1 MSDNTKATDSTKKLG
16 VVALVAMV
24 ISSSIGS
31 GIFGISTDMAGSA
44 SPGAAIIAW
53 LIVGIGILML
63 CLSFT
68 NLIEKKPELSGV
80 FSYAEAGFGPF
91 GGFISGWGYWLSAW
105 LGNVAFATMMMSA
118 VGYFVP
124 ALEGG
129 QNLLSIIVASVILW
143 FMCFLVN
150 KGVESAAII
159 NVIITVCKIVP
170 LFIFIVI
177 AIVFFKFD
185 VFTANF
191 WGTVSGN
198 FELKSVAEQIQ
209 NSMMVLM
216 WVFVGIEG
224 AAMMADRAKTKSVAA
239 KSTVLG
245 LIGLLIIYILVSILP
260 YGLMDR
266 ETIVQFGQPSTAYI
280 LNELVG
286 PWGAVMINLGLI
298 ISIFGCWLS
307 WTMLPAETTLLM
319 AKRNLLPKKFG
330 EVNRANSPTYSL
342 VFMTVLTQLF
352 IFTLLFTEKAYNFAY
367 SLCTAAIFV
376 SWIMVTMY
384 QVKLSYQ
391 THDTKQLLIGLLGF
405 IFFAWAIYASGLEYF
420 LLCFTVYILGM
431 YFYAKARKEIGCEK
445 VLNKKEAVVAILIVI
460 GALVSIYLLAT
471 GQIAM

>member
-1 MSDNTKATDSTKKLG
+1 MSDNSKKLG

-31 GIFGISTDMAGSA
+31 GIFGISSDMAESS

-53 LIVGIGILML
+53 LIVGLGVLML

-68 NLIEKKPELSGV
+68 NLIAKRPELSGV

-124 ALEGG
+124 ALKGG
-129 QNLLSIIVASVILW
+129 QNLLSILIASVILW

-150 KGVESAAII
+150 KGIESAAII
-159 NVIITVCKIVP
+159 NVVVTVCKLVP
-170 LFIFIVI
+170 LFIFAVI
-177 AIVFFKFD
+177 AIISFKAD

-198 FELKSVAEQIQ
+198 FEIKGVFSQIQ

-245 LIGLLIIYILVSILP
+245 LIGLLIIYILVSLLP

-266 ETIVQFGQPSTAYI
+266 ETIVHFGQPSMGYI
-280 LNELVG
+280 LKEIVG
-286 PWGAVMINLGLI
+286 PWGAAMINIGLI

-319 AKRNLLPKKFG
+319 AKQNLLPKKFG
-330 EVNRANSPTYSL
+330 EVNSANSPTFSL
-342 VFMTVLTQLF
+342 IFMTVLTQLF
-352 IFTLLFTEKAYNFAY
+352 VFTLLFTEKAYNFAY

-376 SWIMVTMY
+376 TWILVTMY
-384 QVKLSYQ
+384 QVKFSFQ
-391 THDTKQLLIGLLGF
+391 RHENVQMIIGILGC

-431 YFYAKARKEIGCEK
+431 YFYAKARRENGCEK
-445 VLNKKEAVVAILIVI
+445 IFNKKELIVAGLI
-460 GALVSIYLLAT
+460 VLGAIFSIYLLIT

>member
-1 MSDNTKATDSTKKLG
+1 MSDNSKKLG

-31 GIFGISTDMAGSA
+31 GIFGISTDMAESS

-53 LIVGIGILML
+53 LVVGLGVLML

-68 NLIEKKPELSGV
+68 NLIAKRPELSGV

-129 QNLLSIIVASVILW
+129 QNLLSIAIASVILW
-143 FMCFLVN
+143 FMCFIVN
-150 KGVESAAII
+150 KGIESAAIV

-170 LFIFIVI
+170 LFVFAVI
-177 AIVFFKFD
+177 AIISFKAD

-191 WGTVSGN
+191 WGTMSGN
-198 FELKSVAEQIQ
+198 FEAKSVFSQIQ

-245 LIGLLIIYILVSILP
+245 LIGLLIIYILVSLLP

-266 ETIVQFGQPSTAYI
+266 ATIVQFGQPSMAYI
-280 LNELVG
+280 LKEIVG

-319 AKRNLLPKKFG
+319 AKQNLLPKKFG
-330 EVNRANSPTYSL
+330 EVNSANSPTYSL
-342 VFMTVLTQLF
+342 IFMTILTQLF

-376 SWIMVTMY
+376 TWIMVTMY
-384 QVKLSYQ
+384 QVKFSYQ
-391 THDTKQLLIGLLGF
+391 RRETMQLIIGVLGF
-405 IFFAWAIYASGLEYF
+405 IFFAWAIYASGWQYF

-431 YFYAKARKEIGCEK
+431 YFYAKARKEIGCEQ
-445 VLNKKEAVVAILIVI
+445 VFSKKDLIVAGFI
-460 GALVSIYLLAT
+460 VVGAAFSIYLLVT

>member
-1 MSDNTKATDSTKKLG
+1 MAGNSKKLG

-31 GIFGISTDMAGSA
+31 GIFGISTDMAASS

-53 LIVGIGILML
+53 LIVGIGVLML

-68 NLIEKKPELSGV
+68 NLIEKRPELSGV

-118 VGYFVP
+118 VGYFIP
-124 ALEGG
+124 AFGRG
-129 QNLLSIIVASVILW
+129 QNILSIAVASVILW
-143 FMCFLVN
+143 FMCYLVN
-150 KGVESAAII
+150 RGIEGAAVI
-159 NVIITVCKIVP
+159 NVVVTICKLVP
-170 LFIFIVI
+170 LFVFTVI
-177 AIVFFKFD
+177 AIISFKAD

-198 FELKSVAEQIQ
+198 FEFKDVFSQIQ

-224 AAMMADRAKTKSVAA
+224 AAMMADRAKTKAVAA

-245 LIGLLIIYILVSILP
+245 LAGLLIIYILVSLLP

-266 ETIVQFGQPSTAYI
+266 ATIVEFGQPSMGYI
-280 LNELVG
+280 LKELVG

-319 AKRNLLPKKFG
+319 AKQKLLPKKFG
-330 EVNRANSPTYSL
+330 EVNSANSPTYSL

-352 IFTLLFTEKAYNFAY
+352 VFTLLFTEKAYNFAY

-384 QVKLSYQ
+384 QVKLSYERRE
-391 THDTKQLLIGLLGF
+391 TKQLLIGVLGF

-420 LLCFTVYILGM
+420 LLCFTVYILGI
-431 YFYAKARKEIGCEK
+431 YFYAKARKENGCEK
-445 VLNKKEAVVAILIVI
+445 VFSSKELIVAGLI
-460 GALVSIYLLAT
+460 VVGAIFSIYLLLT

>member
-1 MSDNTKATDSTKKLG
+1 MSDDAKKLG
-16 VVALVAMV
+16 VAALVAMV

-53 LIVGIGILML
+53 IIVGLGVLML

-68 NLIEKKPELSGV
+68 NLIAKRPDLSGV

-118 VGYFVP
+118 MGYFIP
-124 ALEGG
+124 ALAGG
-129 QNLLSIIVASVILW
+129 QNLLSIIIASVILW
-143 FMCFLVN
+143 FMCFVVN
-150 KGVESAAII
+150 KGVESAAVL
-159 NVIITVCKIVP
+159 NTIITVCKLVP
-170 LFIFIVI
+170 LLIFTI
-177 AIVFFKFD
+177 AAIIFFKADMFS
-185 VFTANF
+185 ANF
-191 WGTVSGN
+191 WGTVSGH
-198 FELKSVAEQIQ
+198 FEFSDVFGQIK
-209 NSMMVLM
+209 NTMMVLM

-224 AAMMADRAKTKSVAA
+224 AAMMADRAQSKAVAA

-245 LIGLLIIYILVSILP
+245 LIGLLVIYILISLLP
-260 YGLMDR
+260 YGLLDR
-266 ETIVQFGQPSTAYI
+266 DTIVGLGQPSMAYI
-280 LNELVG
+280 LQELVG
-286 PWGAVMINLGLI
+286 PWGAVMINIGLI

-330 EVNRANSPTYSL
+330 EVNKFGSPTYSL

-367 SLCTAAIFV
+367 SLCTAAIFIA
-376 SWIMVTMY
+376 WIMVTMY
-384 QVKLSYQ
+384 QMKFSYKEK
-391 THDTKQLLIGLLGF
+391 DWKQFAIGLIGTL
-405 IFFAWAIYASGLEYF
+405 FFLWAIYASGIEYL
-420 LLCFTVYILGM
+420 LLCFTVYIIGF
-431 YFYAKARKEIGCEK
+431 YFYIKARKEIGVEK
-445 VLNKKEAVVAILIVI
+445 VLSQKEWIVAALILV
-460 GALVSIYLLAT
+460 GAIVSIFMLVN

>member
-1 MSDNTKATDSTKKLG
+1 MSDNSKKLG
-16 VVALVAMV
+16 IVALVAMV

-31 GIFGISTDMAGSA
+31 GIFGISTDMAGSS

-53 LIVGIGILML
+53 IIVGIGVLML

-68 NLIEKKPELSGV
+68 NLIAKRPELSGV

-118 VGYFVP
+118 VGYFIP
-124 ALEGG
+124 AFEGG
-129 QNLLSIIVASVILW
+129 QNILSIAVASVILW
-143 FMCFLVN
+143 LMFYLVN
-150 KGVESAAII
+150 RGIEGAAVI
-159 NVIITVCKIVP
+159 NVIVTICKLVP
-170 LFIFIVI
+170 LFIFTII
-177 AIVFFKFD
+177 AIISFKAD

-191 WGTVSGN
+191 WGTLSGN
-198 FELKSVAEQIQ
+198 FEFKDVFNQIQ

-245 LIGLLIIYILVSILP
+245 LIGLLIIYILVSLLP

-266 ETIVQFGQPSTAYI
+266 ETIVEFGQPSMGYI
-280 LNELVG
+280 LKELVG

-319 AKRNLLPKKFG
+319 AKQKLLPKKFG
-330 EVNRANSPTYSL
+330 EVNSANSPTYSL
-342 VFMTVLTQLF
+342 VFMTILTQLF

-384 QVKLSYQ
+384 QVKFSYQ
-391 THDTKQLLIGLLGF
+391 RREMSQLLIGLLGF

-420 LLCFTVYILGM
+420 LLCFTVYILGI
-431 YFYAKARKEIGCEK
+431 YFYAKARKENGCEK
-445 VLNKKEAVVAILIVI
+445 VFNSKELVVAGFIVL
-460 GALVSIYLLAT
+460 GAIVAIYLLVT

>member
-1 MSDNTKATDSTKKLG
+1 MSDNSKKLG
-16 VVALVAMV
+16 IVALVAMV

-31 GIFGISTDMAGSA
+31 GIFGISTDMAGSS

-53 LIVGIGILML
+53 IIVGIGVLML

-68 NLIEKKPELSGV
+68 NLIAKRPELSGV

-118 VGYFVP
+118 VGYFIP
-124 ALEGG
+124 AFEGG
-129 QNLLSIIVASVILW
+129 QNILSIAVASVILW
-143 FMCFLVN
+143 LMFYLVN
-150 KGVESAAII
+150 RGIEGAAVI
-159 NVIITVCKIVP
+159 NVIVTICKLVP
-170 LFIFIVI
+170 LFIFTII
-177 AIVFFKFD
+177 AIISFKAD

-191 WGTVSGN
+191 WGTLSGN
-198 FELKSVAEQIQ
+198 FEFKDVFNQIQ

-245 LIGLLIIYILVSILP
+245 LIGLLIIYILVSLLP

-266 ETIVQFGQPSTAYI
+266 ETIVEFGQPSMGYI
-280 LNELVG
+280 LKELVG

-319 AKRNLLPKKFG
+319 AKQKLLPKKFG
-330 EVNRANSPTYSL
+330 EVNSANSPTYSL
-342 VFMTVLTQLF
+342 VFMTILTQLF
-352 IFTLLFTEKAYNFAY
+352 VFTLLFTEKAYNFAY

-384 QVKLSYQ
+384 QVKFSYQ
-391 THDTKQLLIGLLGF
+391 RREMSQLLIGLLGF

-420 LLCFTVYILGM
+420 LLCFTVYILGI
-431 YFYAKARKEIGCEK
+431 YFYAKARKENGCEK
-445 VLNKKEAVVAILIVI
+445 VFNSKELVVAGFIVL
-460 GALVSIYLLAT
+460 GAIVAIYLLVT

>member
-1 MSDNTKATDSTKKLG
+1 MSDNSKKLG

-31 GIFGISTDMAGSA
+31 GIFGISTDMAESS
-44 SPGAAIIAW
+44 SPGAAIVAW
-53 LIVGIGILML
+53 LIVGIGVLML

-68 NLIEKKPELSGV
+68 NLIAKRPELSGV

-124 ALEGG
+124 AFEGG
-129 QNLLSIIVASVILW
+129 QNILSIAIASVILW
-143 FMCFLVN
+143 FMCFIVN
-150 KGVESAAII
+150 RGIESAAIVNI
-159 NVIITVCKIVP
+159 IITVCKIVP
-170 LFIFIVI
+170 LFVFTVI
-177 AIVFFKFD
+177 AIISFKAD

-191 WGTVSGN
+191 WGTMSGN
-198 FELKSVAEQIQ
+198 FEAKSVFSQIQ

-245 LIGLLIIYILVSILP
+245 LIGLLIIYILVSLLP

-266 ETIVQFGQPSTAYI
+266 STIVQFGQPSMAYI
-280 LNELVG
+280 LKEIVG

-319 AKRNLLPKKFG
+319 AKQNLLPKKFG
-330 EVNRANSPTYSL
+330 EVNSANSPTYSL
-342 VFMTVLTQLF
+342 IFMTILTQLF

-376 SWIMVTMY
+376 TWIMVTMY
-384 QVKLSYQ
+384 QVKFSYQ
-391 THDTKQLLIGLLGF
+391 RRETIQLIIGVLGV
-405 IFFAWAIYASGLEYF
+405 IFFAWAIYASGWQYF

-445 VLNKKEAVVAILIVI
+445 VFSKKDLVVAGFIVL
-460 GALVSIYLLAT
+460 GAVFAIYLLVT

>member
-1 MSDNTKATDSTKKLG
+1 MSDNTKKLG

-31 GIFGISTDMAGSA
+31 GIFGISTDMAASA

-68 NLIEKKPELSGV
+68 NLIAKRPDLSGV
-80 FSYAEAGFGPF
+80 FSYAQAGFGPF

-118 VGYFVP
+118 IGYFVP
-124 ALEGG
+124 PLKGG
-129 QNLLSIIVASVILW
+129 QNLLSIIIASVILW

-150 KGVESAAII
+150 KGIEGAAVI
-159 NVIITVCKIVP
+159 NVIITICKLVP
-170 LFIFIVI
+170 LFIFAVI
-177 AIVFFKFD
+177 AIIFFKAD
-185 VFTANF
+185 MFTANF
-191 WGTVSGN
+191 WGTASGN
-198 FELKSVAEQIQ
+198 FEVKDVFSQIQ
-209 NSMMVLM
+209 NTMMVLM

-224 AAMMADRAKTKSVAA
+224 AAMMADRAETKSVAA

-245 LIGLLIIYILVSILP
+245 LVGLLIIYILVSLLP

-266 ETIVQFGQPSTAYI
+266 ATIVEFGQPSMAYI
-280 LNELVG
+280 LKELVG
-286 PWGAVMINLGLI
+286 PWGAVLINLGLI

-319 AKRNLLPKKFG
+319 AKQNLLPKKFG
-330 EVNRANSPTYSL
+330 EVNSANSPTYSL
-342 VFMTVLTQLF
+342 VFMTILTQLF

-376 SWIMVTMY
+376 SWILVTMY

-391 THDTKQLLIGLLGF
+391 NKETTQFLIGLLGC
-405 IFFAWAIYASGLEYF
+405 IFFVWAIYASGLGYF
-420 LLCFTVYILGM
+420 LLCFTVYILGI

-445 VLNKKEAVVAILIVI
+445 VFNKKELIIAGLIVL
-460 GALVSIYLLAT
+460 GALIAIYLLVT

>member
-1 MSDNTKATDSTKKLG
+1 MSDHSKKLG

-31 GIFGISTDMAGSA
+31 GIFGISSDMAGSA

-53 LIVGIGILML
+53 LIVGLGVLML
-63 CLSFT
+63 CLSLT
-68 NLIEKKPELSGV
+68 NLIAKRPELSGV

-118 VGYFVP
+118 VGYFIPVFS
-124 ALEGG
+124 GG
-129 QNLLSIIVASVILW
+129 QNLLSIIVASIILW

-150 KGVESAAII
+150 KGIESAAVINII
-159 NVIITVCKIVP
+159 VTVCKIVP
-170 LFIFIVI
+170 LLIFTII
-177 AIVFFKFD
+177 AIISFKAD
-185 VFTANF
+185 IFTANF
-191 WGTVSGN
+191 WGTLSGN
-198 FELKSVAEQIQ
+198 FEVKSVFSQIQ

-224 AAMMADRAKTKSVAA
+224 AAMMADRAETKAVAA

-245 LIGLLIIYILVSILP
+245 LIGLLIIYILISLLP

-266 ETIVQFGQPSTAYI
+266 QTIVQFGQPSMGYI
-280 LNELVG
+280 LKELVG
-286 PWGAVMINLGLI
+286 PWGAAMINIGLI

-319 AKRNLLPKKFG
+319 AKQNLLPKKFG
-330 EVNRANSPTYSL
+330 EVNCANSPTFSL
-342 VFMTVLTQLF
+342 VFMTILTQLF
-352 IFTLLFTEKAYNFAY
+352 VFTLLFTEKAYNFAY

-376 SWIMVTMY
+376 TWIMVTMY
-384 QVKLSYQ
+384 QVKFSYQ
-391 THDTKQLLIGLLGF
+391 RHENVQLLIGVLGC

-431 YFYAKARKEIGCEK
+431 YFYAKARKENGCER
-445 VLNKKEAVVAILIVI
+445 VFSKKDLIVAGLI
-460 GALVSIYLLAT
+460 ILGAIFSIYLLVT

>member
-1 MSDNTKATDSTKKLG
+1 MADNTKKLG
-16 VVALVAMV
+16 IVALVAMV

-31 GIFGISTDMAGSA
+31 GIFGISTDMAASA

-53 LIVGIGILML
+53 LIVGLGILML

-68 NLIEKKPELSGV
+68 NLIAKRPDLSGV

-118 VGYFVP
+118 IGYFIP
-124 ALEGG
+124 PLKGG
-129 QNLLSIIVASVILW
+129 QNLLSIIIASIILW
-143 FMCFLVN
+143 FMCYLVN
-150 KGVESAAII
+150 RGIEGAAVI
-159 NVIITVCKIVP
+159 NVIITVCKLVP
-170 LFIFIVI
+170 LFIFTVI
-177 AIVFFKFD
+177 AIIFFKAD
-185 VFTANF
+185 MFTANF
-191 WGTVSGN
+191 WGTVSGH
-198 FELKSVAEQIQ
+198 FEVKDVFTQIQ
-209 NSMMVLM
+209 NTMMVLM

-224 AAMMADRAKTKSVAA
+224 AAMMADRAETKSVAA

-245 LIGLLIIYILVSILP
+245 LVGLLIIYILISLLP

-266 ETIVQFGQPSTAYI
+266 DTIVQFGQPSMAYI
-280 LNELVG
+280 LKELVG
-286 PWGAVMINLGLI
+286 PWGAILINLGLI

-319 AKRNLLPKKFG
+319 AKQNLLPKKFG
-330 EVNRANSPTYSL
+330 EVNSANAPTYSL
-342 VFMTVLTQLF
+342 VFMTILTQLF

-376 SWIMVTMY
+376 AWILVTMY

-391 THDTKQLLIGLLGF
+391 NKETGQMIIGILGC
-405 IFFAWAIYASGLEYF
+405 IFFLWTIYASGIGYF

-445 VLNKKEAVVAILIVI
+445 VFNKKEMIIAGLIVV
-460 GALVSIYLLAT
+460 GAIIAIYLLVT